1 MSESSTDEKS
11 FNQLTPPELE
21 RLALLVEEMGESL
34 QIIGKILRHGM
45 NSYNPIGDDRRTN
58 RELLE
63 KELGDV
69 KHATDRLTEA
79 NDLDLSEILMNAEK
93 KRISIRRWLHHQE
106 DKE

>member
-45 NSYNPIGDDRRTN
+45 DSYNPISDDRRTN